1 MPEKVHKRVSFS
13 RKRFI
18 GDVIKNNLLPP
29 ASAPVFSV
37 KEGIRNGYRN
47 PGEPA
52 AENKKYCN
60 LCQGLKTRDTFLHF
74 FADRNMHG
82 FKLCIGKG
90 FTKPNCCA
98 RRKTNESA
106 NLASIAMSTCIS
118 CAFASPKLFWP
129 ETFHQGE

>member
-18 GDVIKNNLLPP
+18 GDVIENNLLPP
-29 ASAPVFSV
+29 ASAPVLSV

-47 PGEPA
+47 PGE
-52 AENKKYCN
+52 
-60 LCQGLKTRDTFLHF
+60 LRLKIKSIAICAKVSKQAIHF
-74 FADRNMHG
+74 CISLLTGICMDSNF
-82 FKLCIGKG
+82 CIGKG

-106 NLASIAMSTCIS
+106 NLASIAMSTM
-118 CAFASPKLFWP
+118 
-129 ETFHQGE
+129 HQLRIRQSKFVLA